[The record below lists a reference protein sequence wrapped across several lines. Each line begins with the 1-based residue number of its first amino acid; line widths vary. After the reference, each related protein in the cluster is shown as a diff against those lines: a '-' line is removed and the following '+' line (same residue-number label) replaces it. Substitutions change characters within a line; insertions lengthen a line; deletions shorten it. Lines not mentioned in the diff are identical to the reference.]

1 MTLRITVLGSG
12 TSHGIPMIGCRCA
25 VCTSDD
31 PRNRRTRTSAAVRL
45 HEQTL
50 LIDTAPELRLQAVEH
65 GIDRIDAV
73 AFTHAH
79 ADHVMGFDDLR
90 RFAKLAEKPIPVY
103 ASPATLA
110 RLRHVFDYALTEDAG
125 VGFGIPIVE
134 WRALSE
140 PIDLDGHR
148 LTPIPLEHGIHN
160 ATGFRMDAPDGASL
174 AWCPDCCGI
183 PAASM
188 DLLRGLDVLFLDGL
202 RHKPHPTH
210 FTVAEAV
217 EAIRNLA
224 PREAWLI
231 HMTHDLDH
239 AETEASLPQS
249 GDVRVRV
256 RCQQGPGGI
265 HLACDGLVVDVAR

>member
-12 TSHGIPMIGCRCA
+12 TSHGVPMIGCRCA

-31 PRNRRTRTSAAVRL
+31 PRNRRMRTSAAVRL
-45 HEQTL
+45 GRQTL
-50 LIDTAPELRLQAVEH
+50 LIDTTPELRLQAVANQ
-65 GIDRIDAV
+65 IDRIDAV

-90 RFAKLAEKPIPVY
+90 RFADLAGKAIPVY
-103 ASPATLA
+103 ASSATLS
-110 RLRHVFDYALTEDAG
+110 RLCRLFEYALTESAG

-134 WRALSE
+134 WHALTQPLE
-140 PIDLDGHR
+140 LDGHR
-148 LTPIPLEHGIHN
+148 LTPVPLEHGVHG
-160 ATGFRMDAPDGASL
+160 ATGFRIDAPDGASL

-183 PAASM
+183 PPDSA
-188 DLLRGLDVLFLDGL
+188 DRLRGLDVLFLDGL

-217 EAIRNLA
+217 EAIRHLA
-224 PREAWLI
+224 PRRAWLI

-239 AETEASLPQS
+239 AETEGSLPQS
-249 GDVRVRV
+249 DEV
-256 RCQQGPGGI
+256 PGGI
-265 HLACDGLVVDVAR
+265 RLAYDGLVVDVSP

>member
-45 HEQTL
+45 REQTL
-50 LIDTAPELRLQAVEH
+50 LIDTAPELRLQAVAR
-65 GIDRIDAV
+65 GIDRIGAV

-90 RFAKLAEKPIPVY
+90 RFAQRAEKPIPVY
-103 ASPATLA
+103 ASPSTLA
-110 RLRHVFDYALTEDAG
+110 SLYRLFEYALTDARLT
-125 VGFGIPIVE
+125 GFGIPIVE
-134 WRALSE
+134 WHALSE
-140 PIDLDGHR
+140 PVELDGHR
-148 LTPIPLEHGIHN
+148 VTPVSLQHG
-160 ATGFRMDAPDGASL
+160 ASPTTGLRIDAPDGASL

-183 PAASM
+183 PAESVG
-188 DLLRGLDVLFLDGL
+188 LLRGLDALFLDGL

-217 EAIRNLA
+217 EAIRSLA

-249 GDVRVRV
+249 GDV
-256 RCQQGPGGI
+256 PGGI
-265 HLACDGLVVDVAR
+265 HLACDGLAVDVAR

>member
-1 MTLRITVLGSG
+1 
-12 TSHGIPMIGCRCA
+12 MIGCRCA

-31 PRNRRTRTSAAVRL
+31 PRNRRMRTSAAVRL
-45 HEQTL
+45 GEATL
-50 LIDTAPELRLQAVEH
+50 LIDTTPELRLQAIAN

-90 RFAKLAEKPIPVY
+90 RFAELAGKPVPVY

-110 RLRHVFDYALTEDAG
+110 CLCRLFEYALTEDACI
-125 VGFGIPIVE
+125 GFGIPIVE
-134 WRALSE
+134 WHALTE
-140 PIDLDGHR
+140 PVELDGHR
-148 LTPIPLEHGIHN
+148 LTPVRLMHGLRP
-160 ATGFRMDAPDGASL
+160 ATGFRIDAPDGASL

-183 PAASM
+183 PAESA
-188 DLLRGLDVLFLDGL
+188 DLLRGLDVLFLDVL
-202 RHKPHPTH
+202 RHKPHHTH

-217 EAIRNLA
+217 ETIRSLA

-239 AETEASLPQS
+239 AETEALLPPCYE
-249 GDVRVRV
+249 V
-256 RCQQGPGGI
+256 PGEI
-265 HLACDGLVVDVAR
+265 RLAYDGLVVEVGS